1 MKILVCM
8 DVNENHKEILNE
20 ATQGG
25 TIDVDMNTGYRK
37 S

>member
-1 MKILVCM
+1 MKVLVCM

-25 TIDVDMNTGYRK
+25 TIE
-37 S
+37 SC